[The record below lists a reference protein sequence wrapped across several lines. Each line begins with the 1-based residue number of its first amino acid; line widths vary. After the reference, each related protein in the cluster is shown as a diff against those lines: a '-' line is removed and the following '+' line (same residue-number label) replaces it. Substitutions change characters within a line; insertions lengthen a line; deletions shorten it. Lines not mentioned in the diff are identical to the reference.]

1 MTNGGWRTSPQE
13 AFERLLPHFDGWV
26 ACDRLNAGVRN
37 PNILRLFRNGVQLTP
52 AEIAD
57 KDIYFRA
64 EPQRDGRWCCMIVE
78 GRPGPIACKVLEVD
92 DTGPVQMLKVVFP
105 PDPVWELEGI
115 AALLPLPAPRRGT
128 RSVLNWTRIADARLL
143 HLQHNGSPLL
153 QNFEQ
158 LYADIA
164 SHVEQE
170 TGQPVKY
177 PRKLRQRIRRFLERT
192 N

>member
-1 MTNGGWRTSPQE
+1 AGEG
-13 AFERLLPHFDGWV
+13 
-26 ACDRLNAGVRN
+26 LNAGVRTRTWV
-37 PNILRLFRNGVQLTP
+37 RLFRTGVPLTP

-64 EPQRDGRWCCMIVE
+64 EPQRDGRWCCTVVE

-128 RSVLNWTRIADARLL
+128 RPVLNWTRIADARLL
-143 HLQHNGSPLL
+143 HLRHNGSPLL
-153 QNFEQ
+153 QDFEQ
-158 LYADIA
+158 LYADMV
-164 SHVEQE
+164 SHVERE
-170 TGQPVKY
+170 TGRPVKY
-177 PRKLRQRIRRFLERT
+177 PRKLRQRIRHFLERT